1 MTTARLAAAAAMA
14 LLVATPALA
23 ATTPAQKCQSDK
35 NKEAGKY
42 AECRQKAEATFVI
55 KSDAARLASSL
66 QRCLER
72 YQARWTRIETQAGGA
87 CPSNGDQSPMQ
98 TLIDVFTDDVA
109 ASLGG
114 APLPD
119 CPGDLATCEADL
131 GTCSADLGTCT
142 SDLGTCTTDLGAA
155 QAGIVTCNDDLD
167 ACSTELG
174 TCEGEL
180 ATCDAALDDCQAI
193 PQGQRLKTGQTQC
206 WDVAGALIPC
216 AGTGQDGDV
225 QAGLDRAYVDNGDG
239 TITDQRTGLMWEK
252 FSNDGT
258 IHDRDNNYTWTNAF
272 TVKVGGLN
280 SGAFAGHTDWRV
292 PNVNELG
299 SLVDFGESE
308 PAINAIFNGACPVG
322 CTVLTCSCTD
332 PFDGCW
338 TSTSALWDF
347 DTSNAWLV
355 DFSFGSLDAN
365 GKTAAACVRAVRD
378 AS

>member
-1 MTTARLAAAAAMA
+1 MKITRWGTAAAMA
-14 LLVATPALA
+14 LLVAAPTLA
-23 ATTPAQKCQSDK
+23 ATPAQRCQSEK

-55 KSDAARLASSL
+55 TPDAARLADSL
-66 QRCLER
+66 QRCLSR
-72 YQARWTRIETQAGGA
+72 YQARWARVEAQAGGA
-87 CPSNGDQSPMQ
+87 CPSTGDQGPMQ

-109 ASLGG
+109 AALGG

-119 CPGDLATCEADL
+119 CPGDLATCAADL
-131 GTCSADLGTCT
+131 GVCSADLGTCT
-142 SDLGTCTTDLGAA
+142 SDLGTCTTDLGVA
-155 QAGIVTCNDDLD
+155 QADIVTCNDDVA

-180 ATCDAALDDCQAI
+180 AVCDAALDLCEAI
-193 PQGQRLKTGQTQC
+193 PQGQRLKTGQVQC
-206 WDVAGALIPC
+206 WDVAGTLIPC

-225 QAGLDRAYVDNGDG
+225 QAGIDRAYVDNGDG

-252 FSNDGT
+252 FSNDGS

-280 SGAFAGHTDWRV
+280 SDAFAGHTDWRV
-292 PNVNELG
+292 PNVNELN
-299 SLVDFGESE
+299 SLVDFGQSE
-308 PAINAIFNGACPVG
+308 PAINAIFDGACPTG

-347 DTSNAWLV
+347 DTTIAWQV
-355 DFSFGSLDAN
+355 DFSFGSNDVN
-365 GKTAAACVRAVRD
+365 GKTAGACVRAVRD